1 MFTIWGRY
9 GGYTP
14 ESDRNIFRPMTWV
27 GIHDICECVAKR
39 VQEEAV
45 DRQQGKAGSRE
56 LRTTAAS
63 APPARVEIFTQA
75 CCGSS
80 HGPGEGGMERV

>member
-1 MFTIWGRY
+1 MGQVR
-9 GGYTP
+9 GLHPG
-14 ESDRNIFRPMTWV
+14 V
-27 GIHDICECVAKR
+27 GPQYIQAHDLSIHDICECVAKR